1 MAQVK
6 DNIVTEG
13 LSGKLGNKLVFRKVG
28 NRTIVAKRPLRSGI
42 VSEDQVLHRQRFRSA
57 SSYAKVMMLDPAAKA
72 AYREL
77 AKKYELT
84 SAFAA
89 AVGDYLTPPDIE
101 TINTDRYSGKPG
113 DVILIT
119 SANSLK
125 IVALQ
130 VSIIQPG
137 DIVLETGAAA
147 FSPADAAW
155 KYIATVGGSVA
166 PGTVIKAVATD
177 KPGNTA
183 TKEKTL

>member
-13 LSGKLGNKLVFRKVG
+13 FSGKLANKIVFRQVG
-28 NRTIVAKRPLRSGI
+28 NRTIVAKRPRRSEI
-42 VSEDQVLHRQRFRSA
+42 ISEDQAAHRQRFKSA
-57 SSYAKVMMLDPAAKA
+57 AAYARAKMQYPAEKA
-72 AYREL
+72 AYAEL
-77 AKKYELT
+77 AKRYELT

-89 AVGDYLTPPDIE
+89 AVGDYLTPPDID
-101 TINTDRYSGKPG
+101 TINTEGYSGQVG

-119 SANSLK
+119 STNSPK
-125 IVALQ
+125 IASLQ

-137 DIVLETGAAA
+137 GDVLETGAAV

-155 KYIATVGGSVA
+155 KYVATVAGAVA

-177 KPGNTA
+177 RPGNVV
-183 TKEKTL
+183 TKEKAL